1 MVIHARGC
9 REARKADASRWAP
22 PCRPPRWRRQGPKA
36 DAAAPGSPRLPRRS
50 PARLAYSSPDASL
63 LLTAAEGHRRARGLL
78 WGRLRGVSSRMAD
91 SAPMEVRRG
100 GGRPP
105 ERRQRC
111 PGRAARGG
119 RFRPTG
125 QPISSSPGAAH
136 AQASSAA
143 ASGTPLPPSRPY
155 CAALQALPQ
164 VEQAQP
170 VEEKKGKAK
179 TSGKRF
185 EIKKWNAVAM

>member
-1 MVIHARGC
+1 MKAERGTAAVC
-9 REARKADASRWAP
+9 ATMPSAP
-22 PCRPPRWRRQGPKA
+22 LAVAGTKSTLLLR
-36 DAAAPGSPRLPRRS
+36 D
-50 PARLAYSSPDASL
+50 RLAFPIDRLLREGLPCSL
-63 LLTAAEGHRRARGLL
+63 TVAEGHRRARGLL

-100 GGRPP
+100 GGRPL

-119 RFRPTG
+119 PFRATG
-125 QPISSSPGAAH
+125 QQISSSPGAAH
-136 AQASSAA
+136 APASSAA
-143 ASGTPLPPSRPY
+143 ASGAPLPPSRPY
-155 CAALQALPQ
+155 CAALQALTQ

>member
-1 MVIHARGC
+1 
-9 REARKADASRWAP
+9 
-22 PCRPPRWRRQGPKA
+22 
-36 DAAAPGSPRLPRRS
+36 
-50 PARLAYSSPDASL
+50 
-63 LLTAAEGHRRARGLL
+63 
-78 WGRLRGVSSRMAD
+78 MAD

-100 GGRPP
+100 GGRPL

-119 RFRPTG
+119 PFRATG
-125 QPISSSPGAAH
+125 QQISSSPGAAH
-136 AQASSAA
+136 APASSAA
-143 ASGTPLPPSRPY
+143 ASGAPLPPSRAY
-155 CAALQALPQ
+155 CAALQALTQ
-164 VEQAQP
+164 VEQAQA